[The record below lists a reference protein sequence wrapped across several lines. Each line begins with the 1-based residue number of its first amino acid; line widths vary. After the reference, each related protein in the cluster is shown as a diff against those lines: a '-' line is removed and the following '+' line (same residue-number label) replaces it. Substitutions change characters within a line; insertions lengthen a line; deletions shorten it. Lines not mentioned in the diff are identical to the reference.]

1 MKFVLSPDSFKD
13 SMTAQKV
20 TQVMKKAIL
29 DIDAEAEIV
38 ELPVGDGGEGTLE
51 ILTYACQGK
60 LIETTVTGPLG
71 EPVKAQFGISGDGTT
86 AIVEMAQAS
95 GLQLVSQSLRN
106 PLITTT
112 YGTGELILQ
121 ALDYPINHLII
132 TIGGSATND
141 CGAGM
146 LQALGAK
153 FLDSSNQPIRYGGE
167 QLGLISKADFSDLDP
182 RLKQVSMRVACDV
195 TNPLIG
201 PRGASHIFGPQK
213 GATPAMVAVLDEC
226 LTHFANLIEGE
237 TGLRLHDVSG
247 AGAAGGLGAALI
259 LCGGTLEPG
268 IDLVLDVLC
277 FDELVTGADYVLTGE
292 GRIDNQTLGGK
303 VIAGIVQRSNK
314 AGVPVIAFA
323 GSVQPGYEK
332 LYEEGLLAT
341 FSITSKPIS
350 LGEALEQGEENLLY
364 TVSNAIRLLQ
374 HNKLH

>member
-1 MKFVLSPDSFKD
+1 
-13 SMTAQKV
+13 
-20 TQVMKKAIL
+20 MKKAIL
-29 DIDAEAEIV
+29 NIDAEAEIV
-38 ELPVGDGGEGTLE
+38 ELPVGDGGEGTLT
-51 ILTYACQGK
+51 ILTYAAQGE
-60 LIETTVTGPLG
+60 LIDTTVTGPLG

-146 LQALGAK
+146 LQAMGAK
-153 FLDSSNQPIRYGGE
+153 FLDFSNQPIRFGGE
-167 QLGLISKADFSDLDP
+167 QLGLISKADFSDLDL

-195 TNPLIG
+195 TNPLVG

-226 LTHFANLIEGE
+226 LTHFANLVEGE

-247 AGAAGGLGAALI
+247 AGAAGGLGAALM

-268 IDLVLDVLC
+268 IDLVLDVLS

-292 GRIDNQTLGGK
+292 GRIDNQTPYGK

-323 GSVQPGYEK
+323 GSVP
-332 LYEEGLLAT
+332 AR
-341 FSITSKPIS
+341 I
-350 LGEALEQGEENLLY
+350 
-364 TVSNAIRLLQ
+364 
-374 HNKLH
+374 

>member
-350 LGEALEQGEENLLY
+350 LGEALEQGEREFIVY
-364 TVSNAIRLLQ
+364 GIQCDKAFTA
-374 HNKLH
+374 

>member
-51 ILTYACQGK
+51 ILTYAAQGK
-60 LIETTVTGPLG
+60 LIDTTVTGPLG

-374 HNKLH
+374 HNKQH

>member
-1 MKFVLSPDSFKD
+1 MKFILSPDSFKD

-51 ILTYACQGK
+51 ILTYAAQGK
-60 LIETTVTGPLG
+60 LIDTTVTGPLG

-95 GLQLVSQSLRN
+95 GLQLVSQSFRN

-121 ALDYPINHLII
+121 ALDYPINTLII

-146 LQALGAK
+146 LQAMGAK
-153 FLDSSNQPIRYGGE
+153 FLDSSNQPIRFGGE

-341 FSITSKPIS
+341 FSITSKPVS

-364 TVSNAIRLLQ
+364 TVSNTISLLQ
-374 HNKLH
+374 HNKQY

>member
-1 MKFVLSPDSFKD
+1 MWKWHRR
-13 SMTAQKV
+13 A
-20 TQVMKKAIL
+20 
-29 DIDAEAEIV
+29 
-38 ELPVGDGGEGTLE
+38 
-51 ILTYACQGK
+51 
-60 LIETTVTGPLG
+60 
-71 EPVKAQFGISGDGTT
+71 
-86 AIVEMAQAS
+86 

-121 ALDYPINHLII
+121 ALDYPINQLII

-141 CGAGM
+141 GGAGM

-153 FLDSSNQPIRYGGE
+153 LLDSGNQPVRFGGE
-167 QLGLISKADFSDLDP
+167 QSGLISKVDFSDLDP

-201 PRGASHIFGPQK
+201 PRGASHIYGPQK
-213 GATPAMVAVLDEC
+213 GATPAMAEVLDEC

-247 AGAAGGLGAALI
+247 AGAAGGLGAALM
-259 LCGGTLEPG
+259 LCGGIVEPG
-268 IDLVLDVLC
+268 IDLVLDVLS
-277 FDELVTGADYVLTGE
+277 FDKLAAGADYVLTGE
-292 GRIDNQTLGGK
+292 GRIDNQTPDGK
-303 VIAGIVQRSNK
+303 AIAGIVQRSKK

-341 FSITSKPIS
+341 FSITSKPVS
-350 LGEALEQGEENLLY
+350 LEEALEQVEENLLY
-364 TVSNAIRLLQ
+364 TVSNTIRLLQ
-374 HNKLH
+374 HNKQR